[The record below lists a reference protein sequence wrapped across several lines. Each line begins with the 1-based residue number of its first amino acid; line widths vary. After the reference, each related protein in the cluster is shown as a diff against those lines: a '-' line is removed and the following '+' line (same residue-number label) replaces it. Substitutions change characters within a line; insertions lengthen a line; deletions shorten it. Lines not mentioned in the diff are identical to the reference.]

1 LKLLAKAFA
10 CFKRTIMPTPEDL
23 LTRLAESPRY
33 QYPKSTIQ
41 EMIDQWEE
49 MRPALLK
56 VLVDAERRPEY
67 YLEGDNWK
75 TVTFACYLLAQ
86 FRVTAAFKPLCALL
100 GAPGETTN
108 SLFGEMITE
117 DMGNILASVYDGDD
131 TPLRAVVEKESA
143 YEFVRGCVATT
154 CYKCLLITGKVTH
167 ETVEAYASELLGG
180 KLESEP
186 SNAWD
191 SWTALC
197 ADLGFATTVPLIQKA
212 CEDDLCDPWYYGV
225 DKLLKMAANGGNDR
239 WKVRA
244 GLIEDTI
251 KTTSTWAAWQK
262 PRKVKPL
269 PIPPK
274 LVEARQT
281 PKVSRNDPCPCGS
294 EKKFKKCCG
303 AV

>member
-1 LKLLAKAFA
+1 MMV
-10 CFKRTIMPTPEDL
+10 TTP
-23 LTRLAESPRY
+23 
-33 QYPKSTIQ
+33 
-41 EMIDQWEE
+41 
-49 MRPALLK
+49 
-56 VLVDAERRPEY
+56 
-67 YLEGDNWK
+67 
-75 TVTFACYLLAQ
+75 
-86 FRVTAAFKPLCALL
+86 
-100 GAPGETTN
+100 
-108 SLFGEMITE
+108 
-117 DMGNILASVYDGDD
+117 
-131 TPLRAVVEKESA
+131 PLRAVVEKESA
-143 YEFVRGCVATT
+143 YEFVRGCVATR
-154 CYKCLLITGKVTH
+154 CYKCLLITGKITH
-167 ETVEAYASELLGG
+167 ETVEAYACELLGG
-180 KLESEP
+180 KLEREP

-251 KTTSTWAAWQK
+251 KATSTWAAWEK
-262 PRKVKPL
+262 PRKVKP
-269 PIPPK
+269 PVAPPK
-274 LVEARQT
+274 LVEARGT